1 MKKLIT
7 LILAGILAASFT
19 GCGNSDKEE
28 NSPNSSS
35 SSQQSE
41 QDVASDPVSLLSG
54 VWETYAEDDKF
65 PVAGGDFS
73 EENMNPEGA
82 GRYSISDPDA
92 IDNALG
98 FPAASVDKLED
109 AASLLHMM
117 NGNTFTAA
125 AYQVKDKKEAENV
138 ASELKSNILARQ
150 WMCGMPD
157 KLIVAVSGKY
167 VVSCFG
173 ENEIVDTFKSKLTE
187 KYPSVKIISE
197 DAVTA

>member
-1 MKKLIT
+1 MKKLFT
-7 LILAGILAASFT
+7 LILAGILAASFA
-19 GCGNSDKEE
+19 GCGSSDKEGNSD
-28 NSPNSSS
+28 NGSSA
-35 SSQQSE
+35 SQQAE
-41 QDVASDPVSLLSG
+41 KDIVSDPVSLLSG
-54 VWETYAEDDKF
+54 VWDTYGENDKF

-98 FPAASVDKLED
+98 FPVASVDKIED

-125 AYQVKDKKEAENV
+125 AYQVKDEKEAANV
-138 ASELKSNILARQ
+138 ASEIKSNILARQ

-187 KYPSVKIISE
+187 KYPSVKIVSE
-197 DAVTA
+197 DAITA